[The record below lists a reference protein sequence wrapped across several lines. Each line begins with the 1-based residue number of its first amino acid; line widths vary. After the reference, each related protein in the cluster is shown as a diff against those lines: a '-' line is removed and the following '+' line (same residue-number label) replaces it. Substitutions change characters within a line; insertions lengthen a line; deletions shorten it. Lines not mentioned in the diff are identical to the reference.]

1 MESNTIRN
9 NYPWIDVAKS
19 IAIFL
24 VVWGHFQNYGT
35 FLGLQKLIYSF
46 HIPLFLILSGF
57 LYTYKEGE
65 PLGSFVRKKF
75 VRTAFPALL
84 WLLISQPL
92 FIWFHRGESPF
103 VILRAYAA
111 KIYKGAVPI
120 NEPCWFFIVLF
131 FIFVVVRLI
140 RIDKYSNVINGAIA
154 MTAFSLGYLLVCLN
168 ISDYFMIVKTVVS
181 LGFFM
186 AGYLVRN
193 SRPLSGLQKNKSLR
207 LLIIL
212 ASFLLWILSAL
223 FLNDKVSLYCADFGN
238 YWIFILSALSG
249 TFVLC
254 ETSRFICEK
263 NKSKEKSL
271 LESYPVKSSP
281 FIICSH
287 YLAFIMFALAMREA
301 DLLSTWQYNL
311 IFGIFVVLLFIAY
324 YPLSKFVS
332 RYAPLLNGEN
342 KKE

>member
-1 MESNTIRN
+1 MESNTRRKK
-9 NYPWIDVAKS
+9 YPWIDVAKS

-35 FLGLQKLIYSF
+35 FRGLQKLIYSF

-103 VILRAYAA
+103 GILRAYAA

-140 RIDKYSNVINGAIA
+140 RIDKYSNVINGAV
-154 MTAFSLGYLLVCLN
+154 TLVSFSIGYLLVCLK
-168 ISDYFMIVKTVVS
+168 ISDYFMIVKAIVS

-186 AGYLVRN
+186 VGYFARN
-193 SRPLSGLQKNKSLR
+193 SRLLS
-207 LLIIL
+207 
-212 ASFLLWILSAL
+212 
-223 FLNDKVSLYCADFGN
+223 
-238 YWIFILSALSG
+238 
-249 TFVLC
+249 
-254 ETSRFICEK
+254 
-263 NKSKEKSL
+263 
-271 LESYPVKSSP
+271 
-281 FIICSH
+281 
-287 YLAFIMFALAMREA
+287 
-301 DLLSTWQYNL
+301 DLLKNMQ
-311 IFGIFVVLLFIAY
+311 
-324 YPLSKFVS
+324 
-332 RYAPLLNGEN
+332 
-342 KKE
+342 